1 MIKKL
6 MSAVLALTLAFGA
19 MAATSS
25 DADAGRRGG
34 RLAVGVAAGIIG
46 LGILGAAA
54 NARGRHHGHHDY
66 RGHHDAGYDDER
78 ECYPGPE
85 RCGYGARKCW
95 YNDFGDYVCRRG
107 EYRCYREQICD

>member
-1 MIKKL
+1 MMKKF
-6 MSAVLALTLAFGA
+6 MSALMALALAFGSL
-19 MAATSS
+19 AATSS

-34 RLAVGVAAGIIG
+34 RLAFGVAAGIIG

-54 NARGRHHGHHDY
+54 NARGRHHGYYGGGRHVD
-66 RGHHDAGYDDER
+66 YDDDR

-95 YNDFGDYVCRRG
+95 YNDYGDYVCRRG